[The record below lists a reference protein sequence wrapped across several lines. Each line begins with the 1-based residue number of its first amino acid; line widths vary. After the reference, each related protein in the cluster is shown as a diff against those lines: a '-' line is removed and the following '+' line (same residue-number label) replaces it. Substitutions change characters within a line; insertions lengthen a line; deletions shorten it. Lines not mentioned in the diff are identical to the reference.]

1 MRKKQ
6 LGNRGTVA
14 ILTAMLGTVT
24 IGFTALATDV
34 AVWQLD
40 SAGMQGAADHASLA
54 AALTLSA
61 GITTATAEA
70 RAVAAAEGFVHGS
83 GTTTVTVNSPAT
95 KGPNA
100 GVANSV
106 EVVVQQT
113 EPMFFGKILM
123 AALPSASSRAVTLPG
138 NINAC
143 MLALEASGLGFNA
156 ATEGQIHAEP
166 CDLFVNSKSAC
177 GLTLSNDGAYYFT
190 NVVVGMPDQNG
201 CESEDQSMNV
211 TGTET
216 FSAPSTADPY
226 SARPIP
232 LAVGCQ
238 TAGPFD
244 GKDKVSIG
252 PGTYCNGI
260 VLDKKAE
267 LTLRTGVYV
276 FDHGLFDIR
285 SGDATIKLDPADGG
299 AGVSLVFTSSN
310 GLDYAGF
317 NIKSSANLQLTPMKT
332 GPTAGILIWYD
343 GAGAKPYTIGDGAL
357 AITGAIYSPGSSAT
371 FTGKSSIAF
380 TCGQVIA
387 NSISLAS
394 KAAMTFTKN
403 NCDQY
408 NMAGYSSTA
417 ASGGYTLRE

>member
-14 ILTAMLGTVT
+14 ILTAMLGMVT
-24 IGFTALATDV
+24 IGFTALATDL

-40 SAGMQGAADHASLA
+40 SAGMQGAADHASMA

-70 RAVAAAEGFVHGS
+70 RAVAAAEGFVHGR
-83 GTTTVTVNSPAT
+83 GTTTVTVNSPAI

-100 GVANSV
+100 GVAKSV

-113 EPMFFGKILM
+113 EPMFFGRILM

-138 NINAC
+138 TINAC
-143 MLALEASGLGFNA
+143 ILALEASGLGLNA
-156 ATEGQIHAEP
+156 ATDGQIHAEP

-177 GLTLSNDGAYYFT
+177 GVTLSNNGAYYLT
-190 NVVVGMPDQNG
+190 NVGVGMPDSNG
-201 CESEDQSMNV
+201 CISGGPSANV
-211 TGTET
+211 TGTVT
-216 FSAPSTADPY
+216 FSAPPTLDPY
-226 SARPIP
+226 SNRPIP

-238 TAGPFD
+238 TAGPFTSNA
-244 GKDKVSIG
+244 KVSLG

-260 VLDKKAE
+260 VLDNNAQ

-285 SGDATIKLDPADGG
+285 SDSTIVKLDPADGG

-310 GLDYAGF
+310 GLNYAAL
-317 NIKSSANLQLTPMKT
+317 NINSSANLQLTPMKT

-343 GAGAKPYTIGDGAL
+343 GAGAKPYTIGGGTL
-357 AITGAIYSPGSSAT
+357 AITGALYSPGSSAT
-371 FTGKSSIAF
+371 FTGNSSISF

-387 NSISLAS
+387 NSISLTGN
-394 KAAMTFTKN
+394 AAMTFTKN

-417 ASGGYTLRE
+417 ATGGYTLRE